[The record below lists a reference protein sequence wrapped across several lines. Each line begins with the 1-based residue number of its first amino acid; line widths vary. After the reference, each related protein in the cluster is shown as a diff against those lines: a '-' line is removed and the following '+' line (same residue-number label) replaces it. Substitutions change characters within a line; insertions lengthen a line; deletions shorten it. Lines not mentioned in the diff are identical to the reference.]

1 MTNPFNV
8 MATFWFARDRLFR
21 VYADSDTLYFIR
33 IGGQFAYKDIKDL
46 HANPLGGGLAY
57 AVKSSLA
64 AAERIMAPEDIAVL
78 DRSSPR
84 SALGQHQHNMA
95 IPLANIASAT
105 LVPPPLISLHGR
117 NFGRWLLHLNEGA
130 TQTFQFME
138 IDEMQTALVVL
149 PALLQDKLQVKVRWE
164 PARAKFVAAG

>member
-1 MTNPFNV
+1 MTDPFNV

-21 VYADSDTLYFIR
+21 VYADSEALYFIR
-33 IGGQFAYKDIKDL
+33 IGGQFAYKDINDI
-46 HANPLGGGLAY
+46 HRPPVGGLAY
-57 AVKSSLA
+57 AVKTSLA

-84 SALGQHQHNMA
+84 DALGHHKHNMA
-95 IPLANIASAT
+95 LPLANIASAT

-117 NFGRWLLHLNEGA
+117 NFGRWLLKSKDG
-130 TQTFQFME
+130 QSWTFQLME
-138 IDEMQTALVVL
+138 VEQMKTALDVL